1 MKTTSKLIIFIFA
14 LLALTAS
21 AYAQT
26 PREELQQ
33 MVEQLQKSPNDNAL
47 REKIIKLAASI
58 KPAPAVPPDARRTFV
73 MGATYLREGKT
84 PNDFGL
90 AVKAFQEATVA
101 APWWGDAYYNLS
113 IALESAKRYDE
124 AKTALTLYLLTQ
136 PKDAEQV
143 QDRLYALDAKKV
155 LAVRQQED
163 DAKAQRA
170 EVERRENSP
179 EGKARRDEELIRSL
193 DGAIFVDDAGF
204 GFEQQF
210 IVTGGQLRIMAR
222 RLASNVCDCSGG
234 CSGPIGEIK
243 FCTAIPLNGRVATIA
258 PDVQKKWDG
267 RRYTIAQD
275 GRSITEIWIK
285 YWDGSDSGNVFIL
298 NRR

>member
-1 MKTTSKLIIFIFA
+1 MKTVHKFIIFIFA
-14 LLALTAS
+14 FVVLATS
-21 AYAQT
+21 AYAQS
-26 PREELQQ
+26 PREQLSQMVQQLQQ
-33 MVEQLQKSPNDNAL
+33 TPNDNAL
-47 REKIIKLAASI
+47 RERIIKLATAL

-179 EGKARRDEELIRSL
+179 EGRARRDEELIRSL

-204 GFEQQF
+204 GFETQLV
-210 IVTGGQLRIMAR
+210 VTGRQLRVMAR
-222 RLASNVCDCSGG
+222 RLRSNVCDCGG
-234 CSGPIGEIK
+234 CSGPVGQIT
-243 FCTAIPLNGRVATIA
+243 FCRAIPLNGRVATVA
-258 PDVQKKWDG
+258 PDVQKKEMG
-267 RRYTIAQD
+267 IRYTIAQD
-275 GRSITEIWIK
+275 GRTITEIWIN
-285 YWDGSDSGNVFIL
+285 YYDGSDSGIHSIY

>member
-1 MKTTSKLIIFIFA
+1 MKATSKLIIFIVAF
-14 LLALTAS
+14 LSLAAS
-21 AYAQT
+21 AYAQN
-26 PREELQQ
+26 PREELKQ
-33 MVEQLQKSPNDNAL
+33 MVEQLQTSPNDNAL
-47 REKIIKLAASI
+47 REKIIKLAAEI

-73 MGATYLREGKT
+73 MGATYLREGKSS
-84 PNDFGL
+84 NDFEL

-155 LAVRQQED
+155 LAVKQQED

-179 EGKARRDEELIRSL
+179 EGRVRRDEELIRSL
-193 DGAIFVDDAGF
+193 DGAIFVDKEGF

-210 IVTGGQLRIMAR
+210 VVSGRQLRLMNR
-222 RLASNVCDCSGG
+222 RLAGNVCDCGG
-234 CSGPIGEIK
+234 CTGPIGEIK
-243 FCTAIPLNGRVATIA
+243 FCQAIPLNGRVATIA
-258 PDVQKKWDG
+258 PDVQKKWAG
-267 RRYTIAQD
+267 RRFTIAQD
-275 GRSITEIWIK
+275 GRTITEIWIN
-285 YWDGSDSGNVFIL
+285 YWDGSDSGGNGWIY